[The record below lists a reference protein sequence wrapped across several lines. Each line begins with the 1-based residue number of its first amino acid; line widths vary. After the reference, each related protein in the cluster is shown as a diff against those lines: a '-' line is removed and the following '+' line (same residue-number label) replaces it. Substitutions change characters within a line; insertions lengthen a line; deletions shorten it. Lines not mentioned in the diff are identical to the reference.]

1 MRVVHTV
8 PHVCKEASGPS
19 YAVSRLCEELGALHH
34 RVQLLTLDERKRRD
48 AHTYRHDVFPA
59 TPVLPRLGLST
70 SLQRSL
76 NAHARRS
83 DVIHNH
89 GLWMMPNVY
98 SGTAAR
104 RSGKPLVIS
113 PHGTFSPLALARSRH
128 VKRTFWWLQQ
138 RTAVKQAK
146 VLHATSEQEYQDIRA
161 YGLTQPVALI
171 PSGVDVPSS
180 VPARHEVR
188 QKTLLFLGRIH
199 PIKGLDALL
208 DAWAELE
215 HEHLD
220 WKLVIAGSDPV
231 GHEAELK
238 QKVAAQNLSRV
249 SFPGPLYR
257 EAKHRAYEAA
267 DLYVLPSKT
276 ENFGHTVTEALGHAV
291 PVLTTTRTP
300 WGPVVGHGCG
310 WCVDCDPKG
319 LFKGLKQ
326 AFNVTDEERRA
337 MGAKGRAWMEK
348 DFSWNTVAHQMAAT
362 YAWASGHG
370 PAPDCLRLD

>member
-1 MRVVHTV
+1 MRIVHTV

-19 YAVSRLCEELGALHH
+19 YAVSRLCEELGTLHH

-59 TPVLPRLGLST
+59 TPVLPRLGIS
-70 SLQRSL
+70 SALQSSL

-113 PHGTFSPLALARSRH
+113 PHGTFSPMALARSRR
-128 VKRTFWWLQQ
+128 VKQTFWWLQQ
-138 RTAVKQAK
+138 KAAVNEAK

-171 PSGVDVPSS
+171 PSGVDVPAPA
-180 VPARHEVR
+180 PARHQVR

-199 PIKGLDALL
+199 PIKGLEALL

-215 HEHLD
+215 HEHPD
-220 WKLVIAGSDPV
+220 WRLVIAGSDPV
-231 GHEAELK
+231 GHEAELRR
-238 QKVAAQNLSRV
+238 KVDALNLGRV
-249 SFPGPLYR
+249 TFPGPLYR
-257 EAKHRAYEAA
+257 EAKHRAYETA

-276 ENFGHTVTEALGHAV
+276 ENFGHTVTEALARAV

-300 WGPVVGHGCG
+300 WGPVVGHQCG
-310 WCVDCDPKG
+310 WCVDPDPKS

-326 AFNVTDEERRA
+326 AFNVSDEERRR
-337 MGAKGRAWMEK
+337 MGAKGRAWMEES
-348 DFSWNTVAHQMAAT
+348 FSWTAVAHQMAAT
-362 YAWASGHG
+362 YAWASGCG
-370 PAPDCLRLD
+370 PAPDCLRVD

>member
-34 RVQLLTLDERKRRD
+34 RVQLLTLDDRKRRD
-48 AHTYRHDVFPA
+48 ARAYRHDVFPA
-59 TPVLPRLGLST
+59 TPLLRRLGLS
-70 SLQRSL
+70 SALQNSL

-98 SGTAAR
+98 SGSAAK
-104 RSGKPLVIS
+104 RSGKPLIVS
-113 PHGTFSPLALARSRH
+113 PHGTFSPLALARSRR
-128 VKRTFWWLQQ
+128 VKQTFWWLQQ
-138 RTAVKQAK
+138 RAAVKQAK

-161 YGLTQPVALI
+161 YGLMQPVALI
-171 PSGVDVPSS
+171 PSGVDVPEPA
-180 VPARHEVR
+180 PARDAVR

-215 HEHLD
+215 HAHLD
-220 WKLVIAGSDPV
+220 WRLVIAGSDPV
-231 GHEAELK
+231 GHEATLR
-238 QKVAAQNLSRV
+238 QKADALNLSRV

-257 EAKHRAYEAA
+257 EAKHRAYDAA

-276 ENFGHTVTEALGHAV
+276 ENFGHTVTEALARAV

-300 WGPVVGHGCG
+300 WGPVVGHQCG
-310 WCVDCDPKG
+310 WCVDPDASS

-326 AFNVTDEERRA
+326 AFALSDEERRS
-337 MGAKGRAWMEK
+337 MGAKGRAWMEA
-348 DFSWNTVAHQMAAT
+348 DFSWNAVAHQMAAT
-362 YAWASGHG
+362 YAWASGRA
-370 PAPDCLRLD
+370 PAPDCLRVD